1 MEARMSNE
9 NYEQEIKKYKLTLVV
24 MVSILFVVV
33 FAFSCMIGAMTG
45 KVRDEGDT
53 VTTTAPPVTEPPVV
67 RTSRM
72 VSNTDSGTLI
82 VVNNANL
89 YTNADE
95 VSLET
100 LKDNSYYRRSQN
112 GMRLLPEAI
121 EKLDEMFSV
130 YDADMK
136 ASGISYTPYIKDA
149 YRDYATQEQKYNSKE
164 DKSTV
169 AVPGGSDLHTG
180 YSFRLSWRGE
190 DGQEYQLN
198 SVPLAYEWLKTNMS
212 KYGFIDRYPENGT
225 TDFAGTVIVGYGF
238 YRYVG
243 IPHSLYIDK
252 LGISLEDYIEL
263 LKKDYSIDEKP
274 EFELEDLLQI
284 DSEDATYYVMHVTA
298 TGDKAEFSIPENTKI
313 HSFSGDNM
321 GGFAVVLV
329 KSLAEASLPVGDGA
343 ETPAVDVQG

>member
-1 MEARMSNE
+1 MSNE
-9 NYEQEIKKYKLTLVV
+9 NYEQEIKKYKLALVV

-33 FAFSCMIGAMTG
+33 FAFSCMIGAMTV
-45 KVRDEGDT
+45 KDRDEGAV
-53 VTTTAPPVTEPPVV
+53 VTTTEPPVTEPPVV
-67 RTSRM
+67 RTHSM

-100 LKDNSYYRRSQN
+100 LKDNAYYRRSQN

-130 YDADMK
+130 YASDMK
-136 ASGISYTPYIKDA
+136 ASGIAYTPYIKDA
-149 YRDYATQEQKYNSKE
+149 YRDYATQKQKYDGAPN
-164 DKSTV
+164 KSTV

-180 YSFRLSWRGE
+180 YSFRLNWR
-190 DGQEYQLN
+190 DGDGAEYQLE
-198 SVPLAYEWLKTNMS
+198 SVPLAYDWLKTNMS
-212 KYGFIDRYPENGT
+212 KYGFIDRYPEKGT
-225 TDFAGTVIVGYGF
+225 TDFAGTSIVGYGF

-243 IPHSLYIDK
+243 LPHSLYIDK

-263 LKKDYSIDEKP
+263 LKKDYSIDENP
-274 EFELEDLLQI
+274 DFTLEDLLAI
-284 DSEDATYYVMHVTA
+284 DGEDGTYYVMHVTA
-298 TGDKAEFSIPENTKI
+298 TGDKAEFSIPSDVKI

-321 GGFAVVLV
+321 GGFVVVLV

-343 ETPAVDVQG
+343 ETPAIDAQ